1 MSTFA
6 YRCAIDLNTIY
17 KSLFVNI
24 LPTTFIMKGK
34 KVLHVINISFVINH
48 FFGNQ
53 FTYFAKKGYEFTI
66 ACSEDEH
73 LYKEARLKGF
83 KVFPIPILRS
93 IAPIQDLISIIK
105 LAKYIKSEKFDL
117 VIAHSPKGGLIGIL
131 AAYLAGVKK
140 RVFFRHGVVFE
151 TSSGFKKRLL
161 IVIEKIIGIFA
172 TDVVNVSESLEKLSN
187 QYRLNKAEK
196 NILLGKGTCN
206 GIDLNRFQYRPKLN
220 TEFVLGYVGRL
231 SRDKGII
238 ELVEGWLQFSSGK
251 ENVFLHLVGPLD
263 PRDILPE
270 DIIYKIRNTESIIYF
285 DLVEDTSSYYNEMDV
300 FILPS
305 YREGFGMVVLEA
317 SACGLPVITTR
328 STGCINAIVENL
340 TGIYTK
346 INPLD
351 IALAINYYF
360 ENPNLR
366 KQYGS
371 EGIQFVKE
379 YFSEQKLFDEI
390 EKKVLN

>member
-1 MSTFA
+1 M
-6 YRCAIDLNTIY
+6 
-17 KSLFVNI
+17 
-24 LPTTFIMKGK
+24 K

-53 FTYFAKKGYEFTI
+53 FAYFSKKGYDFTI

-73 LYKEARLKGF
+73 LYKEAKLKGF

-93 IAPIQDLISIIK
+93 IVPIQDLISIIK
-105 LAKYIKSEKFDL
+105 LAQYIRHEKFDL

-131 AAYLAGVKK
+131 AAYLAGVNK

-151 TSSGFKKRLL
+151 TSSGLKKRLL
-161 IVIEKIIGIFA
+161 IAIEKIIGFFA

-187 QYRLNKAEK
+187 QYHLNRAEK

-206 GIDLNRFQYRPKLN
+206 GIDLDRFKYRPK
-220 TEFVLGYVGRL
+220 THADFVLGYVGRL

-238 ELVEGWLQFSSGK
+238 ELVEGWMQFSARK

-263 PRDILPE
+263 QRDTLPA
-270 DIIYKIRNTESIIYF
+270 DIIYKIKNTESIIFY

-317 SACGLPVITTR
+317 SASGIPVVTTR
-328 STGCINAIVENL
+328 STGCINSIIEDF
-340 TGIYTK
+340 TGIYT
-346 INPLD
+346 D
-351 IALAINYYF
+351 IDATSIATAIQRYYDH
-360 ENPNLR
+360 PDLR
-366 KQYGS
+366 YQHGRN
-371 EGIQFVKE
+371 GVK
-379 YFSEQKLFDEI
+379 YVQNHFSEQRLFEEI
-390 EKKVLN
+390 EKNVLN